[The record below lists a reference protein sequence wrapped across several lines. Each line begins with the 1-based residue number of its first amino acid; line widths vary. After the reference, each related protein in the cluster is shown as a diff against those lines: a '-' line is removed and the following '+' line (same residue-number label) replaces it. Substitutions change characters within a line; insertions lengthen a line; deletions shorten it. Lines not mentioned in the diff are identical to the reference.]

1 MTPPSFRDVEQ
12 ISAFLDGKL
21 PQGEAARLQMR
32 IAANPELASI
42 YRQLS
47 QTRTLLRSLPAR
59 RAPRNFTLT
68 PHMTGLRAPT
78 PRSFPLLRFA
88 SVFASLLLLLTF
100 AFNGISQLAAN
111 APAAAPA
118 YGEGGGPMIEAMEQP
133 AAPAPQLQSGGGGNI
148 EIPAAAPSDA
158 AQDSAAPA
166 EESMRSLAVEPTQTT
181 EELPFAK
188 MDEEEMQA
196 QRALESPAREPF
208 QIPGWLQ
215 LGLLAA
221 AVLTGG
227 LAWFVNRLAQ
237 VRFDQKYSK

>member
-21 PQGEAARLQMR
+21 PQREAARLQMR

-47 QTRTLLRSLPAR
+47 QTRTLLRKLPAQ

-68 PHMTGLRAPT
+68 PHMAGVRAPA
-78 PRSFPLLRFA
+78 PRSFPLFRFA
-88 SVFASLLLLLTF
+88 SAFASLLLLLTF
-100 AFNGISQLAAN
+100 AVNGISQLADN

-118 YGEGGGPMIEAMEQP
+118 YGMGGGPMTEAMEEP

-148 EIPAAAPSDA
+148 EIPAATPSDT
-158 AQDSAAPA
+158 AQNSAAPA
-166 EESMRSLAVEPTQTT
+166 EESMRSLAVEPPQTT
-181 EELPFAK
+181 EELPFAN
-188 MDEEEMQA
+188 MDGEEMQA

-208 QIPGWLQ
+208 QIPSWLQ

-227 LAWFVNRLAQ
+227 LAWFVNRQAQ
-237 VRFDQKYSK
+237 AKFDQKHRK